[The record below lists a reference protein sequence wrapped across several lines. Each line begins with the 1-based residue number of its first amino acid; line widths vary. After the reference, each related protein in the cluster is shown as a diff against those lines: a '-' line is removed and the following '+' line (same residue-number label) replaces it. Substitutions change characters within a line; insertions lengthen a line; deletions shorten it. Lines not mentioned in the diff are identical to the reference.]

1 MSDIVIKII
10 IVILGIFLGSY
21 FNYVGSKL
29 SHRSGY
35 KHTNCNNCGNRI
47 SPLCP
52 SILLYFINFGRC
64 KKCNQ
69 KISIIPCIFELFCS
83 ITFLLCYNVYKDV
96 YPELLTLFFS
106 FLFISSLLIVF
117 ISDIKYMIIPDQVLI
132 FFGVILALI
141 KVAIG
146 YFNEEYESLIDAG
159 YELFFLLYNGAFMF
173 FILYFI
179 KAIGDYFG
187 KKDTMGYG
195 DVKMMF
201 FVSMFLGWK
210 ISCFVVFFAA
220 FLSLPACSIA
230 MLRNSKQTMI
240 AFGPYLAMST
250 IIFYLLKIDLNT
262 ILEYIK

>member
-1 MSDIVIKII
+1 MIWTAACIP
-10 IVILGIFLGSY
+10 LGIFLSWLL
-21 FNYVGSKL
+21 VWVI
-29 SHRSGY
+29 
-35 KHTNCNNCGNRI
+35 NRI
-47 SPLCP
+47 PAKWLCDYGEEP
-52 SILLYFINFGRC
+52 SEELLSGKRVCFQKEGIITAFIFCIGLVMCRLQFNKGFDIYFIVFAM
-64 KKCNQ
+64 
-69 KISIIPCIFELFCS
+69 II
-83 ITFLLCYNVYKDV
+83 
-96 YPELLTLFFS
+96 FFA
-106 FLFISSLLIVF
+106 VMTAVC
-117 ISDIKYMIIPDQVLI
+117 DIKYMIIPDQVLI

-262 ILEYIK
+262 ILDYIK